1 MRWTELS
8 EYRRLRRFHGAQLGL
23 RGDEESVALDGVD
36 DDDFIEGHEWLDHV
50 TEVAVGAMCVSAE
63 GNHSDEQAGSGTANR
78 RGRQEFDLAC
88 QLFGGCCGFERGR
101 QCRRLRAISS
111 DGTGRYVTDT
121 MKWS

>member
-1 MRWTELS
+1 MS

-36 DDDFIEGHEWLDHV
+36 DDDDLIEGHEWLDHV

>member
-1 MRWTELS
+1 MRRTELS

-36 DDDFIEGHEWLDHV
+36 DDDDLIEGHEWLDHV
-50 TEVAVGAMCVSAE
+50 TDVAVGAMCVSAE

-101 QCRRLRAISS
+101 QCSS
-111 DGTGRYVTDT
+111 ADDSAGA
-121 MKWS
+121 